1 MKIIFGTGNQAKL
14 DAMKRRLEPLGVE
27 LMGLRDIDM
36 AIPDIIENGN
46 TPLENAAK
54 KAGAYYTAFHMPVFS
69 CDSGLYI
76 DNVSDSEQPGV
87 HVRTI
92 NGKYLTDDEMLE
104 HYTKLAA
111 RHGNPVARYRNAI
124 CLYVS
129 DRKIYSAMDKDM
141 ESKPFILT
149 SIPHSKI
156 RKEGFPLDSISI
168 DIKTGEYFYD
178 LSQEEL
184 NSFQVEDG
192 FCRFFTEV
200 MEVEVSFRKG
210 REK

>member
-27 LMGLRDIDM
+27 LMGLRDIDR

-46 TPLENAAK
+46 TPLENAVK
-54 KAGAYYTAFHMPVFS
+54 KAKAYYTVFHMPVFS

-76 DNVSDSEQPGV
+76 DNVPDLEQPGV
-87 HVRTI
+87 YVRTV

-192 FCRFFTEV
+192 FCRFFREV
-200 MEVEVSFRKG
+200 MEVEESFRKG
-210 REK
+210 KEK

>member
-124 CLYVS
+124 CL
-129 DRKIYSAMDKDM
+129 RQKDI
-141 ESKPFILT
+141 F
-149 SIPHSKI
+149 
-156 RKEGFPLDSISI
+156 G
-168 DIKTGEYFYD
+168 
-178 LSQEEL
+178 
-184 NSFQVEDG
+184 DG
-192 FCRFFTEV
+192 
-200 MEVEVSFRKG
+200 
-210 REK
+210 

>member
-200 MEVEVSFRKG
+200 METEEAFRK
-210 REK
+210 EKEK

>member
-192 FCRFFTEV
+192 FCRFFREV
-200 MEVEVSFRKG
+200 MEVEVLFRKG